1 MERFMD
7 YRWPGNVR
15 ELRSALEFA
24 FVIAEDGLID
34 LDQLPPNIARTEWAS
49 NHLKQQRKAPSGQID
64 PLQTQRLAPQSAEN
78 AEKKAL
84 IDALRQ
90 TNGNQTQAARLLGIN
105 RVTVWN
111 RMKKYGI
118 DLRKVLTT

>member
-1 MERFMD
+1 MN

-15 ELRSALEFA
+15 ELKSALEFS

-34 LDQLPPNIARTEWAS
+34 LDQLPPNIARLEWTS
-49 NHLKQQRKAPSGQID
+49 NRLNQQRKESNGHVEA
-64 PLQTQRLAPQSAEN
+64 LQTQHLKTPSVEN
-78 AEKKAL
+78 AEKEAL
-84 IDALRQ
+84 IDALKK
-90 TNGNQTQAARLLGIN
+90 TDGNQTQAARLLGIN

-118 DLRKVLTT
+118 DLKRVLTT